1 MSRHHCASPALSDTT
16 YYSFNDIELVEPP
29 EPVDCYA
36 QQRLQHKRDFD
47 PFEASKMQRQDS
59 GYESYEPSSP
69 RRTSMSNASSRP
81 PSGSTVTRRNSSSA
95 ASANPPRLRSSRPS
109 TRRSYNTYTG
119 GNHHHHHHHL
129 HQQAPP
135 YAVRSYSQ
143 SQPPGFV
150 QFPTL
155 DLIELAEPPAAA
167 ADDDAALMAPEL
179 PQTTHYW
186 TSDSTRRLEYAAI
199 DAAGRGVK
207 GWVRKHLVP
216 DCLVSDQKHLAFD
229 DDTGSVRR
237 YRLHLEE
244 DHGEKHRQ
252 DDQAARRSRSW
263 RFWRE

>member
-1 MSRHHCASPALSDTT
+1 MSRQHCASPALSDTT

-29 EPVDCYA
+29 EPVSESDCYA
-36 QQRLQHKRDFD
+36 QQRQQHKRDFD

-59 GYESYEPSSP
+59 GYESYEPPSP
-69 RRTSMSNASSRP
+69 RMSMSMSMSSGGSRP
-81 PSGSTVTRRNSSSA
+81 SAGNVTRRNSS
-95 ASANPPRLRSSRPS
+95 ASNPRLRSSRPC
-109 TRRSYNTYTG
+109 TRRSARSYNTYSSGGGG
-119 GNHHHHHHHL
+119 GN
-129 HQQAPP
+129 QAPP
-135 YAVRSYSQ
+135 YAVRSYAQ
-143 SQPPGFV
+143 SQPVGYV
-150 QFPTL
+150 QFPTP
-155 DLIELAEPPAAA
+155 DLVELAEPSASEAQ
-167 ADDDAALMAPEL
+167 ALTQPQQL

-216 DCLVSDQKHLAFD
+216 DCLVPDQKHLSFD

-252 DDQAARRSRSW
+252 DDQATRRRSW

>member
-109 TRRSYNTYTG
+109 TRRSYNTYAG
-119 GNHHHHHHHL
+119 GNHHHHHQ
-129 HQQAPP
+129 QQAPP

-216 DCLVSDQKHLAFD
+216 DCLVPDQKHLAFD